1 MAAVRAAA
9 SLGPRADP
17 AIPLLLKMAA
27 GEDAKAR
34 SLAARSLETVKPSPA
49 VVPLLLETL
58 KGSDRE
64 ARVRAATVIG
74 RIGPGAA
81 GATPDLIA
89 CLKEEFK
96 TPLPPG
102 GGRGRAAS
110 ADPGSVAARALA
122 QVAPEKG
129 ASPETLAALTD
140 ALQTP
145 DDPRHQAVA
154 SAFGILGPKAA
165 SAVPVLI
172 ADLKRAKPMDN
183 YGGQVARA
191 ISQIAPGTPS
201 ESEAIAALTEALKSE
216 SDPIRLG
223 AAWGLGEF
231 GEKASSAVDALRAL
245 EKDKSPRIRAQAEE
259 SLEMIR
265 PTETASQ

>member
-1 MAAVRAAA
+1 
-9 SLGPRADP
+9 
-17 AIPLLLKMAA
+17 
-27 GEDAKAR
+27 
-34 SLAARSLETVKPSPA
+34 
-49 VVPLLLETL
+49 
-58 KGSDRE
+58 
-64 ARVRAATVIG
+64 
-74 RIGPGAA
+74 
-81 GATPDLIA
+81 
-89 CLKEEFK
+89 
-96 TPLPPG
+96 
-102 GGRGRAAS
+102 
-110 ADPGSVAARALA
+110 VAARALA